1 MPWMQAMV
9 DEANTKFNRS
19 NIGGVNPAPLEAP
32 GATLA
37 AAAGGVGLAVS
48 AQALAYLNTWPMG
61 LQRAIVA
68 AVAGAARQKLPVTFA
83 WAPAAHFQVS
93 FWEVP
98 STAESTG
105 GMTVFLGSPYP
116 P

>member
-1 MPWMQAMV
+1 MPFMQATV
-9 DEANTKFNRS
+9 DEANTRFNRS
-19 NIGGVNPAPLEAP
+19 NIKGVNLAPLEAP

-37 AAAGGVGLAVS
+37 AAVGGVGLAVS
-48 AQALAYLNTWPMG
+48 AQAQAYLDTWPMG

-68 AVAGAARQKLPVTFA
+68 AVAGAVRQSLPVTFA

-93 FWEVP
+93 IWEVA
-98 STAESTG
+98 STPASTG